1 MEQGERRIRER
12 PVKRKKGI
20 PPIIIIIVFFII
32 IALLGLGYTLA
43 EIYMP
48 NFKVVDYYEYHEN
61 LDKSKINIMLEDKFL
76 GAEYSPVMENGE
88 IYLPVEFLKEHVDKY
103 IYWDNKTKRLTI
115 TNEHNV
121 IRMNTDDLTYYV
133 NSRPMTLNLALYY
146 MDGTAYM
153 PGLFLEDHY
162 NIRIN
167 YDKDNNMA
175 WVDYGKKDIEKALT
189 IKKNV
194 YFRFEADKKSPV
206 IKKLAADTEVYIY
219 GENGNYSRI
228 RTMDGLVGYVLT
240 KDLSE
245 IELIKGY
252 IPSENP
258 PEYKEPK
265 EIAGKINMVWDMME
279 YVEANASEKSRT
291 PHYGLDV
298 LSPQW
303 FRFDREGYSGANLSD
318 KDKQENVVNQNKE
331 GYSGEILSIADLG
344 YVEWAHAQG
353 YQVWAM
359 LFDEEDGEVTAQIL
373 SDQEKRENVIRQ
385 ILGFVAMYNLDGI
398 NIDFERVRE
407 VDVQYFHQFLRELWP
422 LLKEQ
427 GVVLSVDTFVPSA
440 WSMYYSRA
448 EIAQT
453 VDYICVMTYDE
464 NTYGGSSGP
473 NASVGFVENGVINT
487 LKEVPPEKL
496 IMGIPFYNRV
506 WIETETSTGTDYKI
520 RSLGMN
526 YAYRLFTENGAEFV
540 WQEDLGC
547 YYGEYDIVEDGV
559 KKKYRTW
566 LEDERSIAAKLEIV
580 KEYDLAGVCAW
591 VRGLEKAEIWDV
603 LYEGL
608 K

>member
-1 MEQGERRIRER
+1 MDQDRIRGSERRPI
-12 PVKRKKGI
+12 KRKKGI
-20 PPIIIIIVFFII
+20 PPIVIIIVFFVII
-32 IALLGLGYTLA
+32 GMLAAGYQVA
-43 EIYMP
+43 KIYLP
-48 NFKVVDYYEYHEN
+48 NFKVVDYYEYYEN
-61 LDKSKINIMLEDKFL
+61 LNKSHINIMLRDKFL
-76 GAEYSPVMENGE
+76 SSEYSPVMENGE
-88 IYLPVEFLKEHVDKY
+88 IYLPVEFVKEHVDKY
-103 IYWDNKTKRLTI
+103 IFWDKKTRRLTI

-133 NSRPMTLNLALYY
+133 NSQPMTLNLALYY
-146 MDGTAYM
+146 MDGTAYL
-153 PGLFLEDHY
+153 PGVFLEDHY
-162 NIRIN
+162 NIQIN
-167 YDKDNNMA
+167 YDKENNMA
-175 WVDYGKKDIEKALT
+175 WVDYGEEDYEKAQTL
-189 IKKNV
+189 KKNT

-206 IKKLAADTEVYIY
+206 IEKLPADTEVYVYAADGDYI
-219 GENGNYSRI
+219 RI
-228 RTMDGLVGYVLT
+228 RTMSGLVGYVLT

-245 IELIKGY
+245 SEQIKGY
-252 IPSENP
+252 IPADNP
-258 PEYKEPK
+258 TEVKKPK

-303 FRFDREGYSGANLSD
+303 FRFDRNS
-318 KDKQENVVNQNKE
+318 
-331 GYSGEILSIADLG
+331 YSGEILSIADLG
-344 YVEWAHAQG
+344 YVEWAHSQG

-359 LFDEEDGEVTAQIL
+359 IFDEEDGEVTAQIL

-385 ILGFVAMYNLDGI
+385 ILGFVAMFDLDGV

-407 VDVQYFHQFLRELWP
+407 VDVHYFHQFLRELWP

-440 WSMYYSRA
+440 WSMYYNRA
-448 EIAQT
+448 EIAAT

-473 NASVGFVENGVINT
+473 NASVGFVENGVVNT

-496 IMGIPFYNRV
+496 IMGIPFYSRV
-506 WIETETSTGTDYKI
+506 WVETETSTGTDYKI

-547 YYGEYDIVEDGV
+547 YYGEYDIFEDGAQR
-559 KKKYRTW
+559 KYRTW

-580 KEYDLAGVCAW
+580 KEYDIAGVCAW
-591 VRGLEKAEIWDV
+591 VRGLEKVEIWNV
-603 LYEGL
+603 LYDAL